1 MTYDYVIVGGGIV
14 GVSTGW
20 QLKRRYPEK
29 SVLLIEKEAG
39 FSRHQIRSQQRSDPC
54 GGLLCSRQFEGR
66 FL

>member
-39 FSRHQIRSQQRSDPC
+39 FSRHQTALPTA
-54 GGLLCSRQFEGR
+54 E
-66 FL
+66 

>member
-39 FSRHQIRSQQRSDPC
+39 VFPAIKPVTTA
-54 GGLLCSRQFEGR
+54 E
-66 FL
+66 

>member
-39 FSRHQIRSQQRSDPC
+39 FPAIKPVTTA
-54 GGLLCSRQFEGR
+54 E
-66 FL
+66 